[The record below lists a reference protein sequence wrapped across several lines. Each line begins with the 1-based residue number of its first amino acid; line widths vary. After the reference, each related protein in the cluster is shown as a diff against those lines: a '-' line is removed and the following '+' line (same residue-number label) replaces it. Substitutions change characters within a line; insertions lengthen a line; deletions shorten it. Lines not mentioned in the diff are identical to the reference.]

1 MSLFKQGSDGRSGGV
16 MFTELLALLFI
27 GLKLGGVID
36 WSWWWVLSPIW
47 IPIGLFIVVAIT
59 VVPIM
64 WFWKRREIKR
74 TIQQLQEM
82 AELTEE
88 GR

>member
-1 MSLFKQGSDGRSGGV
+1 MFKKASDGRSGGV

-36 WSWWWVLSPIW
+36 WSWIWVLSPIW
-47 IPIGLFIVVAIT
+47 IPIGLFVAFMLIAF
-59 VVPIM
+59 PIL
-64 WFWKRREIKR
+64 WVWKRREIKR
-74 TIQQLQEM
+74 TMQQLREM

-88 GR
+88 DR